1 MEGFSFT
8 VTAGAGIL
16 MLAFPYVNELR
27 GSPSRIMNFK
37 DKVVLITGAAQ
48 GIGRATARQFA
59 EHGARVII
67 HYNSNR
73 EQAEKTR
80 ASLKGGSHAIIQ
92 ADITNADQARGLVE
106 DVVRDFGRLDALVN
120 NAATFKLHPI
130 AAVSY
135 DEWREAWQDTIN
147 TNLIGTANLMFCAAQ
162 QMIRQRAGKIINV
175 SSRGAFRGE
184 PDAPAYGA
192 SKAGLNA
199 MSQSLAQA
207 LAPHNVFVYVVAPG
221 FVDTERVAWK
231 VHGPDGEA
239 IINQSPL
246 KRVARPDEVAR
257 TVLFL
262 ASEGTDFLTGCIV
275 DINGASYLRS

>member
-1 MEGFSFT
+1 MRARRFGGT
-8 VTAGAGIL
+8 V
-16 MLAFPYVNELR
+16 
-27 GSPSRIMNFK
+27 NFK

-48 GIGRATARQFA
+48 GIGSATARQFA
-59 EHGARVII
+59 DQGARVVI

-73 EQAEKTR
+73 EQAEKTL
-80 ASLKGGSHAIIQ
+80 ASLKGDSHAIIQ
-92 ADITNADQARGLVE
+92 ADITDADQSRELIE
-106 DVVRDFGRLDALVN
+106 SVVRDFGRLDTLVN
-120 NAATFKLHPI
+120 NAAIFELHPI
-130 AAVSY
+130 ATSSY
-135 DEWREAWQDTIN
+135 DEWRKAWQNTIGA
-147 TNLIGTANLMFCAAQ
+147 NLIGTANVTFCAAQ
-162 QMIRQRAGKIINV
+162 QMIRQGGGRIVNV

-231 VHGPDGEA
+231 VHGAEGKA
-239 IINQSPL
+239 ISNQSPL

-257 TVLFL
+257 TILFL
-262 ASEGTDFLTGCIV
+262 ASEGTDFLTGCII

>member
-1 MEGFSFT
+1 MEGSYFT
-8 VTAGAGIL
+8 MIASAVIL
-16 MLAFPYVNELR
+16 MAAAAYVNVDR
-27 GSPSRIMNFK
+27 YHYFTMNFK

-59 EHGARVII
+59 ERGARVIV
-67 HYNSNR
+67 HYNHNR

-80 ASLKGGSHAIIQ
+80 ASLEGDAHAIIK
-92 ADITNADQARGLVE
+92 ADITDAGQARELVE
-106 DVVRDFGRLDALVN
+106 SVVRDYGRLDALIN
-120 NAATFKLHPI
+120 NAAIFELHPI
-130 AAVSY
+130 ATVDY
-135 DEWREAWQDTIN
+135 DEWLKAWRDTID
-147 TNLIGTANLMFCAAQ
+147 TNLIGTANLTFCAARR
-162 QMIRQRAGKIINV
+162 MIEQGGGKIVNV

-231 VHGPDGEA
+231 VHGPDGAA
-239 IINQSPL
+239 ISDQSPL

-257 TVLFL
+257 TILFL

>member
-1 MEGFSFT
+1 
-8 VTAGAGIL
+8 
-16 MLAFPYVNELR
+16 
-27 GSPSRIMNFK
+27 MNFK

-59 EHGARVII
+59 EHGARVIV
-67 HYNSNR
+67 HYNNNR
-73 EQAEKTR
+73 EEAEKTIE
-80 ASLKGGSHAIIQ
+80 SLKGDSHAIIR
-92 ADITNADQARGLVE
+92 ADIIDPGESRELVE
-106 DVVRDFGRLDALVN
+106 KIVRDFGRLDTVVN
-120 NAATFKLHPI
+120 NAAIFELHPI
-130 AAVSY
+130 ATVSY
-135 DEWREAWQDTIN
+135 DEWLKAWRNTIN
-147 TNLIGTANLMFCAAQ
+147 TNLIGTANVTFCAARR
-162 QMIRQRAGKIINV
+162 MIEQGGGRIVNV

-192 SKAGLNA
+192 SKAGLNS

-239 IINQSPL
+239 VSSQSPL
-246 KRVARPDEVAR
+246 KRVARPDEVAK
-257 TVLFL
+257 TILFL

>member
-1 MEGFSFT
+1 MCSSLCFCGHLPLDQLLCRTLLENRSIFGGT
-8 VTAGAGIL
+8 V
-16 MLAFPYVNELR
+16 
-27 GSPSRIMNFK
+27 NFK

-59 EHGARVII
+59 GQGARVVI

-73 EQAEKTR
+73 EQAEKTL
-80 ASLKGGSHAIIQ
+80 ASLRGDSHEIIQ
-92 ADITNADQARGLVE
+92 ADITDADQSRKLIE
-106 DVVRDFGRLDALVN
+106 SVVRDFGRLDTLVN
-120 NAATFKLHPI
+120 NAAIFELHPI
-130 AAVSY
+130 ATSSY
-135 DEWREAWQDTIN
+135 DEWREAWQNTIGA
-147 TNLIGTANLMFCAAQ
+147 NLIGTANVTFCAAQ
-162 QMIRQRAGKIINV
+162 QMIRQGGGRIVNV

-231 VHGPDGEA
+231 VHGAEGKA
-239 IINQSPL
+239 ISDQSPL

-257 TVLFL
+257 TILFL
-262 ASEGTDFLTGCIV
+262 ASEGTDFLTGCII